1 MRKTTVVP
9 FCLLAAGWIR
19 NTYHIA
25 PEFHGSGSI
34 HIDGRTDADDPQVT
48 ATVDDVTMDWKEI
61 KELVEIGDFP
71 NAESAQIAADEFT
84 RREKMESAV
93 RPFGKL

>member
-1 MRKTTVVP
+1 M
-9 FCLLAAGWIR
+9 
-19 NTYHIA
+19 
-25 PEFHGSGSI
+25 
-34 HIDGRTDADDPQVT
+34 T

-71 NAESAQIAADEFT
+71 DAESAPIAADEFT